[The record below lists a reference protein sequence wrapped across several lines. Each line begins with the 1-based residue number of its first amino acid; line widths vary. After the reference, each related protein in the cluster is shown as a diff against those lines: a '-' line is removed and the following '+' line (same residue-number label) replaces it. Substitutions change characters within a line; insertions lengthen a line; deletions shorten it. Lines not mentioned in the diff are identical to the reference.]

1 MTSETNS
8 TEKTSTRN
16 SFADIANQ
24 YWGLAALGIWGG
36 ALYGLGLIRLD
47 GFGLEESAAQSLVL
61 IWSIF
66 DRIANPILAVG
77 VPDFRALLFIPL
89 GAYWAGSLV
98 AAKIYTALLAF
109 GAATLLYKWS
119 KRTAGAETSL
129 TASALILISPFF
141 LNEIDA
147 LGAGL
152 FTLLA
157 FTVGASINQAY
168 QRSQGVFG
176 TLYFVQM
183 IWVAIAVTIHP
194 MGLAYPIALAWTWTQ
209 EPRDPRV
216 KRQLLS
222 GLALVTSIL
231 IALRGGWRNIEWLDN
246 PAAALGLAHQPFE
259 GVAEPNWIIG
269 IGLLLL
275 TALVIWNDRK
285 FLVTDLIGKML
296 LIGAGIG
303 AFVAGDNWAVIISAL
318 VLYRGAALLMGQS
331 EAGLTPY
338 SPRQQGVVLVALLA
352 CSTAFMLADK
362 ARYLSLKAHALGPQD
377 RIIQMLA
384 NDAVDPAIKIR
395 IASQWPARTMIA
407 TKREVFPLPT
417 AANTGEEL
425 LSNIKGITHLVFDH
439 NDPKNKDLARNIADL
454 GGATETVVL
463 DEGGVIVQ
471 IRPTEASTPAARAST
486 AADQEI
492 RTEAPAAEP
501 AKQLR

>member
-8 TEKTSTRN
+8 TEKTSTPTGVTQLA
-16 SFADIANQ
+16 SQ
-24 YWGLAALGIWGG
+24 YWGFAALAIWGG
-36 ALYGLGLIRLD
+36 TLYGLGLIRLD

-77 VPDFRALLFIPL
+77 VPDFRALLFVPL
-89 GAYWAGSLV
+89 GAYWAGSV
-98 AAKIYTALLAF
+98 IAAKVYTALLAF
-109 GAATLLYKWS
+109 GTATLLYKWS
-119 KRTAGAETSL
+119 KRTAGAESSL
-129 TASALILISPFF
+129 AASALILISPFF

-147 LGAGL
+147 LGAGI
-152 FTLLA
+152 FTLLTFA
-157 FTVGASINQAY
+157 VGASINNAY

-183 IWVAIAVTIHP
+183 IWVAIAVSIHP

-216 KRQLLS
+216 KRQLIS

-231 IALRGGWRNIEWLDN
+231 IALRGGWRNIEWLNN

-259 GVAEPNWIIG
+259 GMTEPNWIIG
-269 IGLLLL
+269 NGLLLL
-275 TALVIWNDRK
+275 VALVIWKDRK
-285 FLVTDLIGKML
+285 FLVTDFVGKML
-296 LIGAGIG
+296 LVGAGIG
-303 AFVAGDNWAVIISAL
+303 LFVAGDNWAVIISAL
-318 VLYRGAALLMGQS
+318 VLYRGSALLMGQS
-331 EAGLTPY
+331 QTGLTPY
-338 SPRQQGVVLVALLA
+338 SSQKQGVVLIALLA

-377 RIIQMLA
+377 RIIQLLA
-384 NDAVDPAIKIR
+384 NDAADPALKIR

-407 TKREVFPLPT
+407 TKREVFPLPM
-417 AANTGEEL
+417 AAKTGEEL
-425 LSNIKGITHLVFDH
+425 LANIKGITHLVFDH
-439 NDPKNKDLARNIADL
+439 NDPKNKDLARNIADV

-471 IRPTEASTPAARAST
+471 VRQSEPSVAQAPRPPT
-486 AADQEI
+486 DQGV
-492 RTEAPAAEP
+492 RMDVPAAEP
-501 AKQLR
+501 GKE